1 MIKSDFTDWKRHP
14 VTQVVFSELSARIQ
28 NLYEVLGTSAGLD
41 PLQDREFVGAI
52 KAYKDMIDVDFDM
65 PEGVE

>member
-1 MIKSDFTDWKRHP
+1 MIKSDFTDWKRHT

-65 PEGVE
+65 PEGDE

>member
-1 MIKSDFTDWKRHP
+1 VIKNDFTDWKRHP
-14 VTQVVFSELSARIQ
+14 VTQVVFNELSARIQ

-52 KAYKDMIDVDFDM
+52 KAYKDMLEVDFDV
-65 PEGVE
+65 PGGDE

>member
-1 MIKSDFTDWKRHP
+1 MIKNDFTDWKRHP
-14 VTQVVFSELSARIQ
+14 VTQVVFNELSARIQ

-52 KAYKDMIDVDFDM
+52 KAYKDMLEVDFDV
-65 PEGVE
+65 PGGDE